1 MTVSRNGPPPSTRW
15 DISPSAPGEYLSA
28 VTYPP
33 LVAQLLYNRN
43 VGPHQVP
50 AFVDPA
56 LFTTESPFILPGVR
70 EAVDRIYRAIREGE
84 TIGVYG
90 DFDVDGVTSTAVIVE
105 ALEILGARA
114 IAHLPDRFKDSHGL
128 KASGVKSLRD
138 RGASLVITCDCG
150 ISDLAEADKAAALGV
165 DLLVT
170 DHHVPL
176 SVLPRAV
183 AVVNAKRRDS
193 HYGFK
198 EFAGVGIAFK
208 LMQALFYGD
217 SRAGLLDELL
227 ELVALGTVADMVS
240 LTGENRQ
247 FVQKGLK
254 VLNSSKRPGVQAL
267 IRVSGLTPGSISSG
281 DISWAL
287 GPRINSAGRLD
298 DANMSLRLL
307 STDSEEEAQS
317 LAAELDATNSERQ
330 TLTAEVYES
339 VRERLAGQP
348 ETPLLMAADERYPE
362 GVIGLVAGR
371 ISKERYRPTVVVT
384 TGEDISRGSSR
395 SIPEFDMAAALQ
407 SCGDLLISSGGHP
420 MAAGFALKTENLPH
434 LEARL
439 IELAREQLSGVE
451 LSPRIRIDAEVR
463 LKQLGGD
470 VYKMMSELEPFGQDN
485 PQPCFVSRGVEVL
498 ECRSLKN
505 HERWMSLRL
514 RQDGVMWEAVDFKTL
529 RRPEDVPGLIDVVF
543 TLRTRRW
550 NGEEVL
556 QTNVQDFAPSTL

>member
-1 MTVSRNGPPPSTRW
+1 
-15 DISPSAPGEYLSA
+15 
-28 VTYPP
+28 
-33 LVAQLLYNRN
+33 
-43 VGPHQVP
+43 
-50 AFVDPA
+50 VDPA
-56 LFTTESPFILPGVR
+56 LFTTESPFILPGVS
-70 EAVDRIYRAIREGE
+70 EAVDRIYRAIREKE

-193 HYGFK
+193 RYGFT

-254 VLNSSKRPGVQAL
+254 VLNSSKRPGIQAL

-330 TLTAEVYES
+330 TLTADVYES
-339 VRERLAGQP
+339 VRGRLADQL
-348 ETPLLMAADERYPE
+348 EAPLLMAADECYPE

-395 SIPEFDMAAALQ
+395 SIPEFDMASALEA
-407 SCGDLLISSGGHP
+407 CGDLLVSCGGHP
-420 MAAGFALKTENLPH
+420 KAAGLAVTTENLP
-434 LEARL
+434 
-439 IELAREQLSGVE
+439 
-451 LSPRIRIDAEVR
+451 
-463 LKQLGGD
+463 
-470 VYKMMSELEPFGQDN
+470 
-485 PQPCFVSRGVEVL
+485 RG
-498 ECRSLKN
+498 
-505 HERWMSLRL
+505 
-514 RQDGVMWEAVDFKTL
+514 
-529 RRPEDVPGLIDVVF
+529 
-543 TLRTRRW
+543 
-550 NGEEVL
+550 
-556 QTNVQDFAPSTL
+556 APH

>member
-1 MTVSRNGPPPSTRW
+1 MSESCSGSQPSPRW
-15 DISPSAPGEYLSA
+15 DVNPPAPGEYLGA

-43 VGPHQVP
+43 VGPQQVP
-50 AFVDPA
+50 AFVDPD
-56 LFTTESPFILPGVR
+56 LFTTGSPFTLPGVS
-70 EAVDRIYRAIREGE
+70 EAVDRIYRAIRAGE

-105 ALEILGARA
+105 SLEILGAHA
-114 IAHLPDRFKDSHGL
+114 IAHIPDRFKDSHGL
-128 KASGVKSLRD
+128 KASGVKTLRD
-138 RGASLVITCDCG
+138 QGASLVITCDCG
-150 ISDLAEADKAAALGV
+150 ISDLAEADKSAALGV
-165 DLLVT
+165 DLLIT
-170 DHHVPL
+170 DHHAPL
-176 SVLPRAV
+176 SVLPRAA

-193 HYGFK
+193 RYGFT

-208 LMQALFYGD
+208 LMQALFHGD
-217 SRAGLLDELL
+217 SRAGLLDRLL

-247 FVQKGLK
+247 FVQKGLR
-254 VLNSSKRPGVQAL
+254 VLNSSRRPGVLAL

-287 GPRINSAGRLD
+287 GPRINAAGRLD

-307 STDSEEEAQS
+307 MTASDEEAES

-330 TLTAEVYES
+330 TLTSEVYQS
-339 VRERLAGQP
+339 VCERLEGQP
-348 ETPLLMAADERYPE
+348 ESPLLMVADERYPE

-371 ISKERYRPTVVVT
+371 ISKERYRPAVVVT
-384 TGEDISRGSSR
+384 AGEDICRGSSR
-395 SIPEFDMAAALQ
+395 SIPEFDMASALEA
-407 SCGDLLISSGGHP
+407 CADLLISFGGHP

-439 IELAREQLSGVE
+439 IELAQERLSGVE
-451 LSPRIRIDAEVR
+451 LGPRIRIDAEVR

-470 VYKMMSELEPFGQDN
+470 TYRLLTELEPFGQDN
-485 PQPCFVSRGVEVL
+485 PQPCFVSRGVEVV
-498 ECRSLKN
+498 ECRSLRN

-514 RQDGVMWEAVDFKTL
+514 RQDGVMWEAVDFRTL
-529 RRPEDVPGLIDVVF
+529 RRPEDVPGLIDMVF
-543 TLRTRRW
+543 TLRERLW

-556 QTNVQDFAPSTL
+556 QANVQDFAPSTL

>member
-1 MTVSRNGPPPSTRW
+1 M
-15 DISPSAPGEYLSA
+15 
-28 VTYPP
+28 
-33 LVAQLLYNRN
+33 YNRN

-50 AFVDPA
+50 AFVDPDI
-56 LFTTESPFILPGVR
+56 FTTESPFILPGVS

-128 KASGVKSLRD
+128 KATGVKSLRD

-193 HYGFK
+193 RYGFR

-330 TLTAEVYES
+330 TLTAEVYER
-339 VRERLAGQP
+339 VRERLADQP
-348 ETPLLMAADERYPE
+348 DSPLLMAADDCYPE

-395 SIPEFDMAAALQ
+395 SIPEFDMASALE
-407 SCGDLLISSGGHP
+407 SCGDLLLSFGGHP
-420 MAAGFALKTENLPH
+420 MAAGFAVKTENLPR
-434 LEARL
+434 LEERL
-439 IELAREQLSGVE
+439 IELAQERLSGVE
-451 LSPRIRIDAEVR
+451 LSPRIRIDGEVR

-470 VYKMMSELEPFGQDN
+470 TYKLMAELEPFGQDN
-485 PQPCFVSRGVEVL
+485 PQPCFISRGVEVL
-498 ECRSLKN
+498 ECRSLRN

-514 RQDGVMWEAVDFKTL
+514 RQDGVMWEAVDFRTL
-529 RRPEDVPGLIDVVF
+529 RRPEDVPTLIDVVY
-543 TLRTRRW
+543 TVRTRRW

-556 QTNVQDFAPSTL
+556 QANVQDFAPSTL

>member
-1 MTVSRNGPPPSTRW
+1 MTGSRNGPQPSTRW
-15 DISPSAPGEYLSA
+15 DVKPPAPGEYLSA

-33 LVAQLLYNRN
+33 LVTQLLYNRN

-50 AFVDPA
+50 AFMDPD
-56 LFTTESPFILPGVR
+56 LFTTESPFILPGVG
-70 EAVDRIYRAIREGE
+70 EAVDRIYRAIRAGE

-105 ALEILGARA
+105 ALQILGARA
-114 IAHLPDRFKDSHGL
+114 IVHIPDRFKDSHGL
-128 KASGVKSLRD
+128 KASGVKTLRD

-150 ISDLAEADKAAALGV
+150 ISDLAEADKSAALGV
-165 DLLVT
+165 DLLIT
-170 DHHVPL
+170 DHHMPL

-193 HYGFK
+193 RYGFT

-267 IRVSGLTPGSISSG
+267 LRVSGLTMGSVTSG

-287 GPRINSAGRLD
+287 GPRINAAGRLD
-298 DANMSLRLL
+298 DANMSLHLL
-307 STDSEEEAQS
+307 MTDSEEEAQS
-317 LAAELDATNSERQ
+317 LAAELDVTNSERQ
-330 TLTAEVYES
+330 RLTTEVYES

-348 ETPLLMAADERYPE
+348 EAPLLMVADECYPE

-371 ISKERYRPTVVVT
+371 ISKECYRPTVVVT

-395 SIPEFDMAAALQ
+395 SIPEFDMASALQ

-420 MAAGFALKTENLPH
+420 MAAGFAVKTENLPH

-439 IELAREQLSGVE
+439 IELARERLSDVE

-485 PQPCFVSRGVEVL
+485 PQPCFISRGVEVL
-498 ECRSLKN
+498 ECRSLRN

-514 RQDGVMWEAVDFKTL
+514 RQDGVMWEAVDFRTL
-529 RRPEDVPGLIDVVF
+529 RRPEDVPDLIDVVF

-556 QTNVQDFAPSTL
+556 QANVQDFAPSTL